1 MNINWDAFTPW
12 TALSGGVV
20 IGIAVALFAFLNGRV
35 TGISGIAGGLFRP
48 QAGDTVWR
56 VAFLLGLVLA
66 PLAWLLV
73 ATLPALTYD
82 TGFGGM
88 VLAGFVVGLSTRYG
102 AGCTSG
108 HGVCGMSR
116 LSPRSIVA
124 TLSFMASGFITVYVI
139 RHVLGV

>member
-1 MNINWDAFTPW
+1 MSIDWNAFTPW
-12 TALSGGVV
+12 TALAGGVV
-20 IGIAVALFAFLNGRV
+20 IGLAVALFAFLNGRV

-48 QAGDTVWR
+48 QAGDMLWR

-66 PLAWLLV
+66 PAAWLTV
-73 ATLPALTYD
+73 AALPELTYD

-88 VLAGFVVGLSTRYG
+88 LLAGFVVGLSTRYG

-116 LSPRSIVA
+116 LSPRSMVA
-124 TLSFMASGFITVYVI
+124 TLSFMASGFITVFVI
-139 RHVLGV
+139 RHVVGV